1 MSSAITYLPKNKV
14 ILAGSYENGMPPGA
28 EILATASTVSERKW
42 EANTLNATSKP
53 KTMIKDVKLK
63 RLAALIAAN
72 KDKIISGQLTAAD
85 FNINRDTIDP
95 LILIRLHQQLMG
107 EQMKYFHLDEM
118 FNEMPINQLLYRMS
132 FSDNPANAQEV
143 GPRQTYDTTKRT
155 YQDIMFALTKK
166 IVSYDIAIEDPLMSL
181 IDPILPLQQTNEWSM
196 QYFREQE
203 ALAAMQNLKYH
214 YHRNLNGEAKF
225 SSTIKAADNN
235 LQKLSNP
242 EKLTAGNVH
251 SDHKVANQIQT
262 MRNEFM
268 ALYDLPLTHFAVS
281 PRTAMDLAQNTWTN
295 NNTIFNVE
303 AYRTNGGVRT
313 FPGLADATMV
323 ISIVVP
329 DHVMY
334 CVSKPQ
340 NVLVKAEGPKIT
352 KTWEDNTRHV
362 MQTATLDFHQYK
374 CAHEDLTMTRK
385 FGVIADFHTTN

>member
-14 ILAGSYENGMPPGA
+14 ILAGSHENGMPAGA
-28 EILATASTVSERKW
+28 EILATASTISERKW
-42 EANTLNATSKP
+42 ESNTLNASSTP
-53 KTMIKDVKLK
+53 KTMIKDTKLK

-143 GPRQTYDTTKRT
+143 GPRQTYDTAKRT

-166 IVSYDIAIEDPLMSL
+166 VVSYDIAIEDPLMSL
-181 IDPILPLQQTNEWSM
+181 IDPVLPLQQTNEWSM

-203 ALAAMQNLKYH
+203 ALAAMQKLKYH
-214 YHRNLNGEAKF
+214 YHRNMNGEARF
-225 SSTIKAADNN
+225 SSTSKPGTAQGKLPNPAHGNN
-235 LQKLSNP
+235 
-242 EKLTAGNVH
+242 ANVH
-251 SDHKVANQIQT
+251 SENKVANDIQN
-262 MRNEFM
+262 MRNAFLQE
-268 ALYDLPLTHFAVS
+268 YDLPLTHFAVS

-329 DHVMY
+329 DHEMY

-385 FGVIADFHTTN
+385 FGIIAEFAAN